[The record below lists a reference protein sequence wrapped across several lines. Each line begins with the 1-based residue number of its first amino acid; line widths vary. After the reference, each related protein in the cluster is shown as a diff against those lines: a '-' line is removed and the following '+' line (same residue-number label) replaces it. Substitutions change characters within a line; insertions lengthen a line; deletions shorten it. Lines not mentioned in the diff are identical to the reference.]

1 MPKKRVGVVPVVG
14 IVSHFRLDASFFVVD
29 VRILPL
35 ATRKSTR
42 RASAAVRKLSNE
54 RYGGRPILARSNV
67 DSAFNI
73 RYCLEIIFAR
83 LFSPRVL
90 TRTLLVFTNQ
100 ATDHSNANINMQ
112 SNEPRYAIVNNS

>member
-1 MPKKRVGVVPVVG
+1 MFVSFRWRPGKARGVRRPLYGNCRTKDMEVG
-14 IVSHFRLDASFFVVD
+14 
-29 VRILPL
+29 
-35 ATRKSTR
+35 
-42 RASAAVRKLSNE
+42 
-54 RYGGRPILARSNV
+54 GGRPILARSNV